1 MDKFN
6 FIAFFL
12 PNIAIFSLK
21 IWYYIIGDMV
31 RTKKSTPTKKSL
43 LPKIALLTNSPLA
56 GAIKSLPNLLNPTAV
71 GIVSSKTILRAA
83 FCRRQNLF
91 FPFAFLAAPWYN
103 DKCVIEFHYCI
114 FTTNT

>member
-31 RTKKSTPTKKSL
+31 RTKKSTPTKKAYCQKL
-43 LPKIALLTNSPLA
+43 L
-56 GAIKSLPNLLNPTAV
+56 
-71 GIVSSKTILRAA
+71 
-83 FCRRQNLF
+83 C
-91 FPFAFLAAPWYN
+91 
-103 DKCVIEFHYCI
+103 
-114 FTTNT
+114 

>member
-1 MDKFN
+1 MDIFD
-6 FIAFFL
+6 FSYIFL

-56 GAIKSLPNLLNPTAV
+56 AAIKSLPNLLNPTAA
-71 GIVSSKTILRAA
+71 GIAPSKTILKAA
-83 FCRRQNLF
+83 FCSRQNVF
-91 FPFAFLAAPWYN
+91 FCRLHFLPHHGIMAN
-103 DKCVIEFHYCI
+103 V
-114 FTTNT
+114 